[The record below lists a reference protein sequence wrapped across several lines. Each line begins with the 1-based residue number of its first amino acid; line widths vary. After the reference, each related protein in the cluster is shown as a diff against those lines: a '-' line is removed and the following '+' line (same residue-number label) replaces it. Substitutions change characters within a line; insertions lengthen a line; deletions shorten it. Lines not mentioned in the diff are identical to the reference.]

1 MTLFLS
7 HRGESD
13 DAPENTLSAFA
24 LAMERDSDGIELD
37 IRLTSDGFTV
47 VVHDADL
54 KRVAKNDAV
63 VSATPLE
70 ALQAIHPVPL
80 LTDVL
85 ALLKPG
91 KHLQIELKGS
101 DLGIVP
107 ALKNILDNWC
117 GDRKQLA
124 ISSFEEE
131 TIKKA
136 GEYFADLPRVLLT
149 DLAKKFGTFPT
160 AAETAEY
167 MRSLNCTG
175 VSFKADFA
183 ADRAFVDALK
193 AENMRVVCW
202 GVFSDELG
210 LAMAE
215 AGVDAMTC
223 NHAVALRQ
231 KHREIKR

>member
-37 IRLTSDGFTV
+37 IRLTSDGYAV

-54 KRVAKNDAV
+54 KRVAQSDAV
-63 VSATPLE
+63 ISETPLE
-70 ALQAIHPVPL
+70 KLQSIHPVPL
-80 LTDVL
+80 LKDVL

-107 ALKNILDNWC
+107 ELKRILDAWS

-131 TIKKA
+131 TIKEA
-136 GEYFADLPRVLLT
+136 GKYFTDLPRVLLT
-149 DLAKKFGTFPT
+149 DLKKKFGAFPT

-183 ADRAFVDALK
+183 ADRSFVEALK

-223 NHAVALRQ
+223 NHAVALRRMY
-231 KHREIKR
+231 REI